1 MAGAKFVVKVDKG
14 GEYRWNLVSTANGQT
29 ICTSG
34 EGFTTK
40 DSCMDNIQRVKDY
53 AADAKVEEKSA
64 DE

>member
-1 MAGAKFVVKVDKG
+1 MAGAKFVVKIDNG

-40 DSCMDNIQRVKDY
+40 GSCMDNIQRVKDY
-53 AADAKVEEKSA
+53 SADAEVEDKTE
-64 DE
+64 E